1 VKRISMSEQ
10 HIAVWKQ
17 AAEAF
22 DQRQQSITEEQWT
35 ATTPCD
41 EWYVKDLVDHAVEIQ
56 KQLAAAVIGAELE
69 ASADWPATH
78 AAIRTALEIEGALEG
93 TADHPAAGTALRTFF
108 FGIATTDLLVHAW
121 DLARAIGVDEKLP
134 DEAVAACHRRL
145 QQTPPEDIRAPGRFD
160 DPIDSAFDADP
171 QTQFIHFTGRRV

>member
-1 VKRISMSEQ
+1 VKRISMSDQ

-35 ATTPCD
+35 ASTPCD

-145 QQTPPEDIRAPGRFD
+145 QQTPAEDIRAPGRFD